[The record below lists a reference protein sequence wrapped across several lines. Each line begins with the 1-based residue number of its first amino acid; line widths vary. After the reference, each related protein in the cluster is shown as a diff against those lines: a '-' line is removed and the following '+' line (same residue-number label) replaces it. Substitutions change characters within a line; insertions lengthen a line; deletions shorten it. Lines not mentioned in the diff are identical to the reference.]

1 MAIAKGQQSVEATQ
15 RTLYMGIA
23 SVKVLA
29 VNPTK
34 AELEKIYGR
43 EIEKEPEYL
52 TEAEVTAADGSKRKV
67 PSARITFI
75 CETDPEKNNG
85 ISTIVQH
92 TIFLQ
97 KRYRQGTN
105 SGKYQVIDPY
115 GRTAWCTKEEVQ
127 NKQIPQYSNGPASI
141 NADFRPALQGEETL
155 TLFIKNLLN
164 IPNVQNYVNG
174 QWIDNTKV
182 SKEDCLVRL
191 DDIEK
196 YFTGNFKELREVI
209 SYQPENH
216 VKICLGVRTTDDGRT
231 HQTTYD
237 GMSFKNAVT
246 DYSKLDAEIQTR
258 KSNGGLA
265 TSEFDITELHE
276 YVVTPTDTNALAAAA
291 QQAPAGGDDPWS
303 DD

>member
-1 MAIAKGQQSVEATQ
+1 MAIAKGQQSFEATP
-15 RTLYMGIA
+15 RTLYMGMA
-23 SVKVLA
+23 AVKVLA
-29 VNPTK
+29 VNPSK

-52 TEAEVTAADGSKRKV
+52 TEAEVTMADGTKKKY

-75 CETDPEKNNG
+75 CQTDPEKNNG
-85 ISTIVQH
+85 IETIVQH

-105 SGKYQVIDPY
+105 SGKYQIIDAY
-115 GRTAWCTKEEVQ
+115 GRTAWGTQEEIKG
-127 NKQIPQYSNGPASI
+127 KQIPQYKDGPANI
-141 NADFRPALQGEETL
+141 DADYRPAYQGEEAL
-155 TLFIKNLLN
+155 TNFIKNLLN

-174 QWIDNTKV
+174 QWVDNTKV
-182 SKEDCLVRL
+182 SKQDCLVRL
-191 DDIEK
+191 DDIDN
-196 YFTGNFKELREVI
+196 YFAGKFDELREVI
-209 SYQPENH
+209 GYQPDNL

-246 DYSKLDAEIQTR
+246 DYAKLDAEIQTR

-265 TSEFDITELHE
+265 TSEFDIAELHE
-276 YVVTPTDTNALAAAA
+276 YVVAPTDNNALAEAAAA
-291 QQAPAGGDDPWS
+291 QAPEGNDDPWG
-303 DD
+303 